1 MDIKDFKIARR
12 EMEEEIRDAVV
23 EAIRTFQ
30 EKTGMSPQGI
40 DIRLIDVTASG
51 DMDRSYMVSDVKA
64 YIPI

>member
-1 MDIKDFKIARR
+1 MSEYSRFYYRR

-40 DIRLIDVTASG
+40 DIYQYKKG
-51 DMDRSYMVSDVKA
+51 CKE
-64 YIPI
+64 